1 MGIKVTNSGLNLC
14 MMKNKMTN
22 RNGQYELIILSK
34 AHRFA
39 QKEKNTKLKKHK
51 LLFSRQCQIDQL

>member
-1 MGIKVTNSGLNLC
+1 MEIKVPNSGLNLC

-39 QKEKNTKLKKHK
+39 QKEKKYKAEKA
-51 LLFSRQCQIDQL
+51 